1 MQVTHYLMV
10 AGALLSLSENIRRQ
24 TVYTSQKG
32 EVVREH
38 SFHQEADS
46 TTGRERHKTTEERA
60 E

>member
-10 AGALLSLSENIRRQ
+10 AGALLSLSENIHRQ
-24 TVYTSQKG
+24 TVYTSQRG

-38 SFHQEADS
+38 SFHQEADL
-46 TTGRERHKTTEERA
+46 TTGRERQTTTEGHA